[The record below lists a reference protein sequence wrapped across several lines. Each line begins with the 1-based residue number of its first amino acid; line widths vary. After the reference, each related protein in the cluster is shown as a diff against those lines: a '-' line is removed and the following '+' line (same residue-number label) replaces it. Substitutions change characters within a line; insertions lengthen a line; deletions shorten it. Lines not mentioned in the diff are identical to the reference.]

1 SLISF
6 WSFNNV
12 PSKSIAMKLMLYSS
26 FSHSIYKI
34 LFLAFLPAIN
44 KNLIKKESTPS
55 SISICPF
62 MGYA

>member
-1 SLISF
+1 SF

-12 PSKSIAMKLMLYSS
+12 PSKSIAMKLMLYSP

-44 KNLIKKESTPS
+44 KNPIKKERELPHPS
-55 SISICPF
+55 RYVLLWID
-62 MGYA
+62 YA